1 LAPDTFKLTG
11 TRISANYAK
20 IPRLWRGLF
29 ALCSDKFNRV
39 HNFSHK

>member
-1 LAPDTFKLTG
+1 MAPDTFKLAG

-20 IPRLWRGLF
+20 SLRPWRDVF
-29 ALCSDKFNRV
+29 ALCSNKFNRV